1 MSLHSLLSLC
11 TVNKFW
17 HRCTPMSWYKITLH
31 LLSSIW
37 HLQWNPHNL
46 SFEHTYIKPRV
57 NKRPQGYSCEDD
69 NAYKNHVIL
78 VQRQTARDILLAQKV
93 THEHLTHD
101 TVVARSPTHKTL
113 MVEKKKK
120 VAFIS
125 VLFVWMPACVI
136 CVCFVQCLIVI
147 IRYGCHER
155 RISN

>member
-1 MSLHSLLSLC
+1 MPRFIGHQCLSTVFCLC
-11 TVNKFW
+11 ALSINSDTDAPPFHDTKSP
-17 HRCTPMSWYKITLH
+17 CTLYLH

-120 VAFIS
+120 KWHSSAFCLYECLPAWFVS
-125 VLFVWMPACVI
+125 ALFNVW
-136 CVCFVQCLIVI
+136 
-147 IRYGCHER
+147 
-155 RISN
+155 